1 VQGNWYV
8 GGFMGRGAGT
18 TLNCWSRGNA
28 QGDRY
33 VGGFVGIQDGTINRC
48 YSTGFVQ
55 GNSNVGGFCGSLSGG
70 TIQNSVWDIETS
82 GQTTSSGGI
91 GKTTAEMKNKQTY
104 LDMGWVI
111 V

>member
-1 VQGNWYV
+1 
-8 GGFMGRGAGT
+8 
-18 TLNCWSRGNA
+18 
-28 QGDRY
+28 
-33 VGGFVGIQDGTINRC
+33 
-48 YSTGFVQ
+48 
-55 GNSNVGGFCGSLSGG
+55 
-70 TIQNSVWDIETS
+70 VWDIETS

>member
-1 VQGNWYV
+1 
-8 GGFMGRGAGT
+8 MGHGSGT

-28 QGDRY
+28 QGDMY
-33 VGGFVGIQDGTINRC
+33 VGGFVGRQNGTINRC

-55 GNSNVGGFCGSLSGG
+55 GSSYVGGFCGRLSGTG
-70 TIQNSVWDIETS
+70 TIENSVWNMETS

>member
-1 VQGNWYV
+1 MGSN
-8 GGFMGRGAGT
+8 GGTA
-18 TLNCWSRGNA
+18 LNCWSRGNA
-28 QGDRY
+28 QGNRY
-33 VGGFVGIQDGTINRC
+33 VGGFVGGQTINGVINRC

-55 GNSNVGGFCGSLSGG
+55 GNSNVGGFCGILLGG
-70 TIQNSVWDIETS
+70 TIENSVWDIETS
-82 GQTTSSGGI
+82 GQTTSSGGV